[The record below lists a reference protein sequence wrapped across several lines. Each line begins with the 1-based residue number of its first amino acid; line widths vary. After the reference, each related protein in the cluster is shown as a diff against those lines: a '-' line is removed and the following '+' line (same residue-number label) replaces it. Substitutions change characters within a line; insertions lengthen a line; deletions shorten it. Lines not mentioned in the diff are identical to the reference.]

1 MKATNLSLIID
12 HQYPFYGYVSYARDE
27 PFLGRGTFKTTS
39 RATLTWQ
46 DSPTYG
52 LQSVNRQ
59 PIQIALKRP
68 YAERRPNNSGI
79 EAPIKRFSFDDE
91 SKSLHTEMTM
101 MGWAQ
106 SLLTYAYNFI
116 HSTIRKQG
124 EEPPMLIPS
133 LRFVHAVL
141 AYAQKSLDASGTSS
155 SRQSSSHRAV
165 YLLEELLPID
175 KKPFIKYIHNG
186 DAVPNVQPQEEGYET
201 ALFLSFIQHIQY
213 HFTGE
218 NVYIS
223 DFQGSVYLSILL
235 CRSSAEFLYDRMWGF
250 TNRPSGYDE
259 AVSMDFNI
267 RCAH

>member
-12 HQYPFYGYVSYARDE
+12 NQYPFYGYVSYARNE

-52 LQSVNRQ
+52 LQSATHQ
-59 PIQIALKRP
+59 PIPIALKRP
-68 YAERRPNNSGI
+68 YVERRPNTGNTGI
-79 EAPIKRFSFDDE
+79 KAPIKRFNFDDE

-101 MGWAQ
+101 LGWAQ

-124 EEPPMLIPS
+124 EEPPMPIPS

-223 DFQGSVYLSILL
+223 DFQGSVLFEYSI
-235 CRSSAEFLYDRMWGF
+235 A
-250 TNRPSGYDE
+250 
-259 AVSMDFNI
+259 
-267 RCAH
+267 

>member
-1 MKATNLSLIID
+1 M
-12 HQYPFYGYVSYARDE
+12 
-27 PFLGRGTFKTTS
+27 
-39 RATLTWQ
+39 LTWQ

-52 LQSVNRQ
+52 LRSAIRQ
-59 PIQIALKRP
+59 PIPIALKRP

-79 EAPIKRFSFDDE
+79 EAPIKRFNFDDE

-101 MGWAQ
+101 LGWAQ

-116 HSTIRKQG
+116 HSTIRKQR
-124 EEPPMLIPS
+124 EEPPMPIPS

-223 DFQGSVYLSILL
+223 DFQGLVLFGHSIV
-235 CRSSAEFLYDRMWGF
+235 RSPAEVLYDRMWGF
-250 TNRPSGYDE
+250 TDRPSGHDE
-259 AVSMDFNI
+259 AVSMNFNI
-267 RCAH
+267 QCAC